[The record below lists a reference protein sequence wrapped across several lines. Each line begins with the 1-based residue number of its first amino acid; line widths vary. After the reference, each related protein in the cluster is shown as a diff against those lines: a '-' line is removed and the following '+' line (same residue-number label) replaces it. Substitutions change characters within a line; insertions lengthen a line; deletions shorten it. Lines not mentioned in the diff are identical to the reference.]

1 MAKKRRKA
9 KGKHRLL
16 VYYQLGQRWRTP
28 PLLIAFLGLV
38 LLAIGWMGDKGIIQ
52 GGSAVLLDRLWS
64 GRAFTFLL
72 IAASLFM
79 YVFAVAMSRT
89 GYVHPRPKALRVRAG
104 LMSLDISYQRVKQ
117 IRLTSV
123 TNEYPP
129 DELKGRDWALLEPL
143 AGMSCTAVDLTSWP
157 WPGEK
162 ALRRLW
168 NKFLFA
174 SDEGVGLVFV
184 IEEPMV
190 LNQQID
196 SYITARQARK
206 QSATRGYVDPI
217 ERAARAQRRQ
227 GPQ

>member
-1 MAKKRRKA
+1 MAKKRRKTRR
-9 KGKHRLL
+9 KHRLL

-38 LLAIGWMGDKGIIQ
+38 LLAIGWMGEKDIIQ

-72 IAASLFM
+72 IIASLIM
-79 YVFAVAMSRT
+79 YVFAVAISRT
-89 GYVHPRPKALRVRAG
+89 GYVYPRPKALRVRAG
-104 LMSLDISYQRVKQ
+104 LMSLDISYQRIKQ
-117 IRLTSV
+117 LRLTSV

-129 DELKGRDWALLEPL
+129 DSLKGRDWVLLEPF
-143 AGMSCTAVDLTSWP
+143 AGMPCTAVDLSSWP

-174 SDEGVGLVFV
+174 SDEGVGLVFI

-217 ERAARAQRRQ
+217 ERAVRAQRRQ